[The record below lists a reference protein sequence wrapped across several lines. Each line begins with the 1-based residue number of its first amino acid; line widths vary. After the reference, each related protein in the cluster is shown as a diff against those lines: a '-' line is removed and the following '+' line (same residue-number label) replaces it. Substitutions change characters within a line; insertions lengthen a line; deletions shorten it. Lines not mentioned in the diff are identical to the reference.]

1 MKNLKLWSVVAL
13 TGIMLTFSCDK
24 DDPVPTLP
32 YEEVFGSWEWYST
45 TNGLT
50 QVTTYADSVDYAQ
63 TLEIS
68 EQGDY
73 LWKKDTAI
81 VSDATFTIEIDT
93 IEGDETYFL
102 VFNDTA
108 QVDQTFKVQNQDTLY
123 LNDQCDD
130 CDSHLFI
137 RR

>member
-32 YEEVFGSWEWYST
+32 YEEVFGSWEWHST

-73 LWKKDTAI
+73 LWKKDTVI
-81 VSDATFTIEIDT
+81 VSDVSFTIEIDT
-93 IEGDETYFL
+93 IDGNETYFL
-102 VFNDTA
+102 LFNDTA
-108 QVDQTFKVQNQDTLY
+108 QVDQIFKVQNRDTLY
-123 LNDQCDD
+123 LDDNCDD

>member
-1 MKNLKLWSVVAL
+1 MKNLKLWSLVAL
-13 TGIMLTFSCDK
+13 AGIMVTLSCDK

-32 YEEVFGSWEWYST
+32 YEDVFGSWEWFST

-68 EQGDY
+68 EQADY

-81 VSDATFTIEIDT
+81 VSDVSFTIEIDT
-93 IEGDETYFL
+93 IDGNETYFL
-102 VFNDTA
+102 LFNDTA
-108 QVDQTFKVQNQDTLY
+108 QVDQIFKVQNRDTLY
-123 LNDQCDD
+123 LDDNCDD

>member
-1 MKNLKLWSVVAL
+1 MYSVA
-13 TGIMLTFSCDK
+13 GNGF
-24 DDPVPTLP
+24 P
-32 YEEVFGSWEWYST
+32 

-73 LWKKDTAI
+73 LWKKDTVI
-81 VSDATFTIEIDT
+81 VSDVSFTIEIDT
-93 IEGDETYFL
+93 IDGNETYFL
-102 VFNDTA
+102 LFNDTA
-108 QVDQTFKVQNQDTLY
+108 QVDQIFKVQNRDTLY
-123 LNDQCDD
+123 LDDNCDD

>member
-1 MKNLKLWSVVAL
+1 MKNLKLWSLVAL
-13 TGIMLTFSCDK
+13 AGIMVTLSCDK

-32 YEEVFGSWEWYST
+32 YEDVFGSWEWFST

-81 VSDATFTIEIDT
+81 VSDVSFTIEIDT
-93 IEGDETYFL
+93 IDGNETYFL
-102 VFNDTA
+102 LFNDTA
-108 QVDQTFKVQNQDTLY
+108 QVDQIFKVQNRDTLY
-123 LNDQCDD
+123 LDDNCDD

>member
-1 MKNLKLWSVVAL
+1 MKNLKLWSLVAL
-13 TGIMLTFSCDK
+13 AGIMVTLSCDK

-32 YEEVFGSWEWYST
+32 YEDVFGSWEWFST

-73 LWKKDTAI
+73 LWKKDTVI
-81 VSDATFTIEIDT
+81 VSDVSFTIEIDT
-93 IEGDETYFL
+93 IDGNETYFL
-102 VFNDTA
+102 LFNDTA
-108 QVDQTFKVQNQDTLY
+108 QVDQIFKVQNRDTLY
-123 LNDQCDD
+123 LDDNCDD

>member
-13 TGIMLTFSCDK
+13 AGIMLTFSCDK

-32 YEEVFGSWEWYST
+32 YEEVFGNWEWYST